1 MAAIVADRARS
12 GPVRTLP
19 SVRAEITAVV
29 TVVAAF
35 VLAQLVDRAVSRRA
49 EELASSVPH
58 GGTAAAGTRLR
69 VLRRLVYALILFVGI
84 ALALSQFEGVRR
96 VATGMLA
103 SSAVLGLVV
112 GFAARATLANAVAG
126 VLIAI
131 TQPIRIGDSV
141 TFEGATGTVEDI
153 RLTYTYI
160 ACDDGTRVI
169 VPNERLAQNT
179 VENHTIGTGPVRV
192 EVPLYLPPG
201 ADVVRALAVLGR
213 EDGVDVRVA
222 EVEKDGIRIVAGAT
236 APSRAERASVE
247 AGLTVACLERLQ
259 REGLSSTGPDRAPS
273 RDDSPA
279 EKAT

>member
-1 MAAIVADRARS
+1 M
-12 GPVRTLP
+12 
-19 SVRAEITAVV
+19 RAEITAAA
-29 TVVAAF
+29 TLVVAFA
-35 VLAQLVDRAVSRRA
+35 VAQLVDRAVARRA
-49 EELASSVPH
+49 EEAARSLPPGSGAVSS
-58 GGTAAAGTRLR
+58 TRLR

-141 TFEGATGTVEDI
+141 TFEGTTGTVEDI

-160 ACDDGTRVI
+160 AKDDGTRVI

-179 VENHTIGTGPVRV
+179 VENHTVGTGPVRV
-192 EVPLYLPPG
+192 EVPLYLPPD
-201 ADVVRALAVLGR
+201 ADALRALAVIGR
-213 EDGVDVRVA
+213 EEGVDVRVD
-222 EVEKDGIRIVAGAT
+222 EVELEGIRIVAGTT
-236 APSRAERASVE
+236 APSRAEWPAVA
-247 AGLTVACLERLQ
+247 AGLRVSCLERLR
-259 REGLSSTGPDRAPS
+259 REGLSSAAPEVPPS
-273 RDDSPA
+273 RNDPTP

>member
-1 MAAIVADRARS
+1 MADAYAPGVRS
-12 GPVRTLP
+12 
-19 SVRAEITAVV
+19 EITAAV
-29 TVVAAF
+29 TLVVAFA
-35 VLAQLVDRAVSRRA
+35 LAQLVDRAVSRRA
-49 EELASSVPH
+49 EEAAKSLPR
-58 GGTAAAGTRLR
+58 GGDVVSGTRLR

-141 TFEGATGTVEDI
+141 TFEGSTGTVEDI

-160 ACDDGTRVI
+160 AKDDGTRVI

-179 VENHTIGTGPVRV
+179 VENHTVATGPVRV
-192 EVPLYLPPG
+192 EVGLYLAPD
-201 ADVVRALAVLGR
+201 ADVLRALAVLGR
-213 EDGVDVRVA
+213 EDGVDVRVD
-222 EVEKDGIRIVAGAT
+222 EIELEGIRIVAGTT
-236 APSRAERASVE
+236 APSRAERAAVA
-247 AGLTVACLERLQ
+247 AGLRVSCLERL
-259 REGLSSTGPDRAPS
+259 RGEGLSSTAPAGAPS
-273 RDDSPA
+273 PDDSTP
-279 EKAT
+279 EKPT